1 MNKPT
6 IGQRLSLVIK
16 QLRLKDYQFAQKYGI
31 SRASLS
37 RYKLNE
43 RYPDAEFLEA
53 LSKDNINIHWL
64 FTGNGSMYAI
74 DEFQELIQ
82 SNQSVIEASRDI
94 ESHTEHNRQKGKAP
108 QIISPSLYNLPDQD
122 FDPTRSITFPIVG
135 EIAAGPPMEI
145 KDEWSQVGQIQLPVS
160 FLLGNPKQY
169 TVFQV
174 NGQSM
179 EPVIQ
184 HQDIVV
190 IKSDFSWEN
199 VDGKIAVVRTDDGLT
214 IKKVQIDHRRQ
225 QIILQPFNIDYPV
238 LVLDSDWNYG
248 AFLIGTIA
256 LQLRFY

>member
-16 QLRLKDYQFAQKYGI
+16 AMRLKDYQFASKYGI

-43 RYPDAEFLEA
+43 RYPDPEFLEA
-53 LSKDNINIHWL
+53 LSKDQINIHWL
-64 FTGNGSMYAI
+64 FTGNGSMYAK
-74 DEFQELIQ
+74 DEFQELMQ
-82 SNQSVIEASRDI
+82 SNQVSTSPTNPDT
-94 ESHTEHNRQKGKAP
+94 SNPT
-108 QIISPSLYNLPDQD
+108 IISPSMHHITNQD
-122 FDPTRSITFPIVG
+122 FDPTESITFPIVG

-145 KDEWSQVGQIQLPVS
+145 KDEWSQMGQIQLPVS
-160 FLLGNPKQY
+160 FLPGNPKQY

-174 NGQSM
+174 NGSSM

-190 IKSDFSWEN
+190 IKSNQSWED
-199 VDGKIAVVRTDDGLT
+199 VDEKIAVVRTEDGLT
-214 IKKVQIDHRRQ
+214 IKKVQIDHHRQ

-256 LQLRFY
+256 LQLRFF

>member
-1 MNKPT
+1 MEFTMNKPT

-16 QLRLKDYQFAQKYGI
+16 AMRLKDYQFANNYGI

-43 RYPDAEFLEA
+43 RYPDPEFLEA
-53 LSKDNINIHWL
+53 LSKDKINIHWL
-64 FTGNGSMYAI
+64 FTGNGSMYAK

-82 SNQSVIEASRDI
+82 SNQ
-94 ESHTEHNRQKGKAP
+94 AP
-108 QIISPSLYNLPDQD
+108 TNQTNADNSYPTIISPILHPINNQD
-122 FDPTRSITFPIVG
+122 YDPTRSITFPIVG

-145 KDEWSQVGQIQLPVS
+145 KDQWSQMGQIQLPVS
-160 FLLGNPKQY
+160 FLPGNPKQY

-174 NGQSM
+174 NGRSL

-190 IKSDFSWEN
+190 IKSNQSWE
-199 VDGKIAVVRTDDGLT
+199 DADEKIAVVRTDDGLT

-225 QIILQPFNIDYPV
+225 QIILQPYTIDYPV

-256 LQLRFY
+256 LQLRFF

>member
-16 QLRLKDYQFAQKYGI
+16 AMRLKDYQFATKYGI

-43 RYPDAEFLEA
+43 RYPDPEFLEA

-64 FTGNGSMYAI
+64 FTGNGSMNVR

-82 SNQSVIEASRDI
+82 SNHTNNKAS
-94 ESHTEHNRQKGKAP
+94 SSNPA
-108 QIISPSLYNLPDQD
+108 IISPVLQSINEQD
-122 FDPTRSITFPIVG
+122 FDPSQSITFPIVG
-135 EIAAGPPMEI
+135 EIAAGHPLEI
-145 KDEWSQVGQIQLPVS
+145 RDEWSQMGQIQLPVS
-160 FLLGNPKQY
+160 MLPGNPKQY

-190 IKSDFSWEN
+190 IKSNQNWE
-199 VDGKIAVVRTDDGLT
+199 DADDKIAVVRTDDGLT
-214 IKKVQIDHRRQ
+214 IKKVQIDHHGQ

-256 LQLRFY
+256 LQLRFF

>member
-6 IGQRLSLVIK
+6 IGHRLSLVIK
-16 QLRLKDYQFAQKYGI
+16 AMRLKDYQFAEKYGI

-37 RYKLNE
+37 RYKSSE
-43 RYPDAEFLEA
+43 RYPDPEFLEV
-53 LSKDNINIHWL
+53 LSRDKINLHWL
-64 FTGNGSMYAI
+64 FTGNGSMYAK

-82 SNQSVIEASRDI
+82 GKQAQVKSSSPDKSNPS
-94 ESHTEHNRQKGKAP
+94 
-108 QIISPSLYNLPDQD
+108 IISPILHPIDSQD
-122 FDPTRSITFPIVG
+122 FDPTSSITFPIVG
-135 EIAAGPPMEI
+135 EIAAGPPLEI
-145 KDEWSQVGQIQLPVS
+145 RDEWSQVGQIQLPLS
-160 FLLGNPKQY
+160 FLPGNPKQY

-190 IKSDFSWEN
+190 IKNDQSWEKA
-199 VDGKIAVVRTDDGLT
+199 DGKIAVVRTDDGLT
-214 IKKVQIDHRRQ
+214 IKKVQIDHHRQ
-225 QIILQPFNIDYPV
+225 KIILQPFNIDYPV

-256 LQLRFY
+256 LQLRFF

>member
-16 QLRLKDYQFAQKYGI
+16 AMRLKDYQFANKYGI

-43 RYPDAEFLEA
+43 RYPDPEFMEA
-53 LSKDNINIHWL
+53 LSKDQINLHWL
-64 FTGNGSMYAI
+64 FTGSGSMYAK
-74 DEFQELIQ
+74 DEFQELVQSIQ
-82 SNQSVIEASRDI
+82 APTNQ
-94 ESHTEHNRQKGKAP
+94 TNTNP
-108 QIISPSLYNLPDQD
+108 TIISPILHPITDQD
-122 FDPTRSITFPIVG
+122 FDPSRSITFPIVG
-135 EIAAGPPMEI
+135 EIAAGPPIEI
-145 KDEWSQVGQIQLPVS
+145 RDEWSQIGQIQLPLS
-160 FLLGNPKQY
+160 FLLGSPKQY

-190 IKSDFSWEN
+190 IKSDQSWEN
-199 VDGKIAVVRTDDGLT
+199 ADGKIAVVRTDDGLT
-214 IKKVQIDHRRQ
+214 IKKVQIDHNRQ
-225 QIILQPFNIDYPV
+225 QIVLQPFNIDYPV

-256 LQLRFY
+256 LQLRFF

>member
-16 QLRLKDYQFAQKYGI
+16 AMRLKDYQFANKYGI

-43 RYPDAEFLEA
+43 RYPDPEFLQA
-53 LSKDNINIHWL
+53 LSKDNVNIHWL
-64 FTGNGSMYAI
+64 FTGSGSMYSK

-82 SNQSVIEASRDI
+82 SNQIPTGPTNPDASNP
-94 ESHTEHNRQKGKAP
+94 T
-108 QIISPSLYNLPDQD
+108 IISPILHPITNRDI
-122 FDPTRSITFPIVG
+122 DPTRSITFPIVG

-145 KDEWSQVGQIQLPVS
+145 KDEWSQMGQIQLLVL
-160 FLLGNPKQY
+160 FLTGNPKQY

-174 NGQSM
+174 NGRSM

-190 IKSDFSWEN
+190 IKSNQNWE
-199 VDGKIAVVRTDDGLT
+199 DADDKIAVVRTEDGLT
-214 IKKVQIDHRRQ
+214 IKKVQIDHNRQ

-238 LVLDSDWNYG
+238 LILDSDWNYG

-256 LQLRFY
+256 LQLRFF

>member
-1 MNKPT
+1 
-6 IGQRLSLVIK
+6 
-16 QLRLKDYQFAQKYGI
+16 
-31 SRASLS
+31 
-37 RYKLNE
+37 
-43 RYPDAEFLEA
+43 
-53 LSKDNINIHWL
+53 
-64 FTGNGSMYAI
+64 MYAK
-74 DEFQELIQ
+74 DEFKELIQ
-82 SNQSVIEASRDI
+82 SNQIPTSPSNPDASNP
-94 ESHTEHNRQKGKAP
+94 T
-108 QIISPSLYNLPDQD
+108 IISPILHPITNQD

-145 KDEWSQVGQIQLPVS
+145 KDEWSHVGKIQLPIS
-160 FLLGNPKQY
+160 FLTGNPKQY

-174 NGQSM
+174 NGRSM

-190 IKSDFSWEN
+190 IKSDLSWEN
-199 VDGKIAVVRTDDGLT
+199 ADGRIAVVRTDDGLT
-214 IKKVQIDHRRQ
+214 IKKVQIDRHRQ